1 MSVSTSTI
9 ASVVTVLSKSMLDED
24 PSSLA
29 GIGSESLCVATRSG
43 RDEWRKS
50 VMMSKVEVEDK
61 DEESHVDAVFCIT
74 TDNKVIARKR

>member
-9 ASVVTVLSKSMLDED
+9 ASVVTVLFKSMLDED

-29 GIGSESLCVATRSG
+29 GIGSESLCVASRSG

-50 VMMSKVEVEDK
+50 DMMSKVEVEDK
-61 DEESHVDAVFCIT
+61 NEESHVDALSFVLPPT
-74 TDNKVIARKR
+74 TK